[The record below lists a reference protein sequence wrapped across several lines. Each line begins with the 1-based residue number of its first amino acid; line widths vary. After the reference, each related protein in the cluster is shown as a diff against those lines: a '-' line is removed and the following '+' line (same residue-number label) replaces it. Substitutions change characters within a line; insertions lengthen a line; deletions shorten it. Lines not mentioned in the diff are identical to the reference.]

1 MMEEA
6 EVTKRISPEM
16 ESRAARRARDRAKTA
31 GWDLDVA
38 LLLFAVLII
47 VIILSF
53 QGIGIEIV
61 ASVAIFGLALTWFV
75 GWRKIRQLY
84 QRFYDEE
91 ISAGEIVLMCAWC
104 GKEMYITRSQGQSVI
119 SHGIC
124 SECKQKYFNFKAEG
138 ETLETERVS
147 QMESK

>member
-1 MMEEA
+1 MVDEV
-6 EVTKRISPEM
+6 EVTEQVSPEM
-16 ESRAARRARDRAKTA
+16 ERRAAQRARDRAKAA
-31 GWDLDVA
+31 GWNLNVA
-38 LLLFAVLII
+38 LFLFAVLII

-61 ASVAIFGLALTWFV
+61 ASVAIFGLAMTWFV
-75 GWRKIRQLY
+75 GWRKERQLY

-104 GKEMYITRSQGQSVI
+104 GKEIYIKRSLGRSVI

-124 SECKQKYFNFKAEG
+124 FECKQKYFIFKAEG
-138 ETLETERVS
+138 ETPATKRVS
-147 QMESK
+147 QRDSK